1 MTNTPNKRLKRLFEL
16 GLGSLNSPPGTA
28 RIVIAVSYGIMCHT
42 IFALAVLAMI
52 MAMFFG
58 MTKSLGN
65 LPSPW
70 GLVANIAL
78 VLQFPLAH
86 SFFLTKRGG
95 TALSKL
101 APPSYGNTLRTTTFA
116 IVASIQLLALFAL
129 WTPSGIVWWY
139 AQGWAFILLCSLYAI
154 SWLLLIWASFD
165 AGAEVQSGA
174 LGWMS
179 LMQKI
184 KPTFP
189 DMPTHGLFKVI
200 RQPIYVAFAL
210 TTWTVPIWTPDQL
223 CLAIVLTMYCLVA
236 PAFKE
241 RRFSKR
247 YGTRFDEYKARVPYA
262 LPNLSSIFK
271 R

>member
-1 MTNTPNKRLKRLFEL
+1 MRLKRLFEL
-16 GLGSLNSPPGTA
+16 GLGSLNSPPGNA
-28 RIVIAVSYGIMCHT
+28 RIIIALSYGIICHT
-42 IFALAVLAMI
+42 IFSFAVLAMI
-52 MAMFFG
+52 TAMFFG
-58 MTKSLGN
+58 MSKSLGN

-78 VLQFPLAH
+78 DLQFPLAH

-116 IVASIQLLALFAL
+116 IVSSIQLLALFAL
-129 WTPSGIVWWY
+129 WTPSGIIWWH
-139 AQGWAFILLCSLYAI
+139 AQGWIFVLLCLLYAI

-189 DMPTHGLFKVI
+189 DM
-200 RQPIYVAFAL
+200 AL
-210 TTWTVPIWTPDQL
+210 TRGSKPI
-223 CLAIVLTMYCLVA
+223 
-236 PAFKE
+236 
-241 RRFSKR
+241 
-247 YGTRFDEYKARVPYA
+247 RVVYFVRP
-262 LPNLSSIFK
+262 IH
-271 R
+271 